1 MSSSG
6 MPLTL
11 ANGNITRIAEG
22 VDTLN
27 VQNVVPS
34 ITNADLEVASNGT
47 GELRFATNGVRAVTI
62 DANQRVGIG
71 ISTLLTAQLNVEA
84 ALAANEIGLKVE
96 QKDTTNNPHAV
107 IITNAGSGSAL
118 ELAGAGRKIN
128 STSGNLTVAT
138 ATLGNLYLTSADNV
152 EMTGDSIKIE
162 TSDVAGYLEVTG
174 KNSLSLSGEST
185 VEISSVDV
193 LITPFDT
200 ITGTFFRVDHG
211 GTYLGSSTGTDI
223 WTKINAG
230 IDQSG
235 DAGYTVLAVNADII
249 AAGTGVGTLL
259 DVQLDTASKFSVRSD
274 GSVHVTNKIT
284 ADAGNLSLE
293 GFSAATSFNDAGN
306 PSLVGYTATSV
317 IGALN
322 EAKTS
327 PVLVKDTRFIALVDA
342 GSIAQYELV
351 GANATASTGH
361 VRLSD
366 ADGGTKNCVGVCITP
381 GPVAAGNEIT
391 IASGGR
397 ATVKTSD
404 VGAWTMTAPVY
415 MSTIAGEA
423 TSDVSGLVAGNISQQ
438 IGFAIDTSTGSTREV
453 IISLGPVVEL

>member
-11 ANGNITRIAEG
+11 ANGSITRIAEG
-22 VDTLN
+22 VDSLN

-62 DANQRVGIG
+62 DPSQRVGIG
-71 ISTLLTAQLNVEA
+71 VSTLLTARLNIEA
-84 ALAANEIGLKVE
+84 ALATDALGLKVE
-96 QKDTTNNPHAV
+96 QKGPTSNAV
-107 IITNAGSGSAL
+107 EFSNAGSGASL
-118 ELAGAGRKIN
+118 ELSGAGSRKLN
-128 STSGNLTVAT
+128 STAGNLTVGT
-138 ATLGNLYLTSADNV
+138 TTSGNMYLASADNV

-162 TSDVAGYLEVTG
+162 TSDVAGFLEVTG
-174 KNSLSLSGEST
+174 KNSLSLSGENT

-211 GTYLGSSTGTDI
+211 GTYLGSSTGTDV
-223 WTKINAG
+223 WAEINAG

-249 AAGTGVGTLL
+249 AAGTGLGVLF
-259 DVQLDTASKFSVRSD
+259 VAKLDTVSKFSVRSD

-306 PSLVGYTATSV
+306 PSLVGYTATSI

-322 EAKTS
+322 EAKTN
-327 PVLVKDTRFIALVDA
+327 PVVVENTRFTALVDA
-342 GSIAQYELV
+342 GSVSQYELV

-381 GPVAAGNEIT
+381 GPVSAGNAIT
-391 IASGGR
+391 VASSGR
-397 ATVKTSD
+397 MTVKTSD
-404 VGAWTMTAPVY
+404 VGAWTMTEPVY
-415 MSTIAGEA
+415 ISSIAGEV
-423 TSDVSGLVAGNISQQ
+423 TDDISGLVAGDITQQ
-438 IGFAIDTSTGSTREV
+438 VGFAIDTSTGSTRE
-453 IISLGPVVEL
+453 IIICLGPVMER